1 MGEIGKQQY
10 YRTLR
15 FWGGG
20 SAYVVWEGCGWSGVG
35 EVNDSGADL
44 DIYRLLA
51 KLDFCTF
58 IITCCIYGTYSNR
71 FCLAVLNRKYLCRKD
86 LCSQTESKWQKSS

>member
-1 MGEIGKQQY
+1 MGEIGKLQY

-20 SAYVVWEGCGWSGVG
+20 SAYVVWEGGGWSGVE

-44 DIYRLLA
+44 YLSPISGL
-51 KLDFCTF
+51 
-58 IITCCIYGTYSNR
+58 
-71 FCLAVLNRKYLCRKD
+71 CLPAGP
-86 LCSQTESKWQKSS
+86 

>member
-1 MGEIGKQQY
+1 MSRGAWIGEIGRHHY

-20 SAYVVWEGCGWSGVG
+20 SAYVVWEGGGWSGVG
-35 EVNDSGADL
+35 EVNDSGADM

-51 KLDFCTF
+51 V
-58 IITCCIYGTYSNR
+58 YV
-71 FCLAVLNRKYLCRKD
+71 CLLANIGVL
-86 LCSQTESKWQKSS
+86 